1 MTLAIKGVSGKAN
14 ASRDSAYWKC
24 QHVASLPPNIPLTGV
39 GTSAPVILSGGA
51 SRKSNAE
58 DSQIWA
64 MISDPTPNAEET
76 LVSCHSEQ
84 HNKRTWESTLN
95 SNQVVGLFDRGDDSL
110 NVERTD
116 RSYTCQLVRS
126 NVVQRQLC
134 THLRLITSTLIPWL
148 FSSCSAASSE

>member
-1 MTLAIKGVSGKAN
+1 VTLDDPGDQRGVGESQCLERLGVLEVSACHKL
-14 ASRDSAYWKC
+14 AS
-24 QHVASLPPNIPLTGV
+24 NISLTGV

-95 SNQVVGLFDRGDDSL
+95 SNQVVGLLDRGDDSL

-116 RSYTCQLVRS
+116 RSMRVS
-126 NVVQRQLC
+126 
-134 THLRLITSTLIPWL
+134 
-148 FSSCSAASSE
+148 